1 MINNKTDVTTEK
13 KELSKFP
20 SIKKEESINIRYLPE
35 LGDYF
40 TEHFAYRQE
49 LVSLNSYLYTNLFNV
64 SNTDNVIAGRNN
76 WLYYKDSL
84 KDYIGKDIMSD
95 RAIFNVI
102 NNIAM
107 MQQYVQNKN
116 KEFIFTI
123 VPNKN
128 SLYYE
133 NMPYYYKKVSNDNNL
148 SNLNKEIKRQNIN
161 YVDLKSIFEKNKNIL
176 YLKRDSHWNNKGALL
191 AYNSIL
197 NKKNIKHYYY
207 DGNEPNKQN
216 DYIGDLN
223 LMVYPKF
230 SVPEENYYY
239 DYKQYKYVTDTKSV
253 EEPIIKT
260 KSSYGKNNLLMY
272 RDSFGNTLIP
282 FMSGAF
288 KNATYSKLVP
298 YNITEDLKSSKADV
312 VIIEKVERNID
323 EFSNM
328 PPIIEGLKFN
338 IRGKEREVYTNT
350 TLECSLSEENRNYIK
365 ISGIIDKDWID
376 SNSEIYI
383 RITNEDNQ
391 KLNVYKTFLSTVNN
405 NDYGFTLYLD
415 KSKVNYEN
423 AFIEVMG
430 KQKKYLNIL
439 YEDAIG
445 FDKF

>member
-49 LVSLNSYLYTNLFNV
+49 LVSLNSSLYTNLFNV

-84 KDYIGKDIMSD
+84 NDYIGKDIMSD

-102 NNIAM
+102 NNIAI

-176 YLKRDSHWNNKGALL
+176 
-191 AYNSIL
+191 
-197 NKKNIKHYYY
+197 
-207 DGNEPNKQN
+207 
-216 DYIGDLN
+216 
-223 LMVYPKF
+223 
-230 SVPEENYYY
+230 
-239 DYKQYKYVTDTKSV
+239 
-253 EEPIIKT
+253 
-260 KSSYGKNNLLMY
+260 
-272 RDSFGNTLIP
+272 
-282 FMSGAF
+282 
-288 KNATYSKLVP
+288 
-298 YNITEDLKSSKADV
+298 
-312 VIIEKVERNID
+312 
-323 EFSNM
+323 
-328 PPIIEGLKFN
+328 
-338 IRGKEREVYTNT
+338 
-350 TLECSLSEENRNYIK
+350 
-365 ISGIIDKDWID
+365 
-376 SNSEIYI
+376 
-383 RITNEDNQ
+383 
-391 KLNVYKTFLSTVNN
+391 
-405 NDYGFTLYLD
+405 
-415 KSKVNYEN
+415 
-423 AFIEVMG
+423 
-430 KQKKYLNIL
+430 
-439 YEDAIG
+439 
-445 FDKF
+445 

>member
-161 YVDLKSIFEKNKNIL
+161 YVDLKSIFEKNKDIL

-197 NKKNIKHYYY
+197 NKKNIKHYDY
-207 DGNEPNKQN
+207 DRNEPNKQN

-282 FMSGAF
+282 FMLGAF

-328 PPIIEGLKFN
+328 PPIIEGLK
-338 IRGKEREVYTNT
+338 
-350 TLECSLSEENRNYIK
+350 
-365 ISGIIDKDWID
+365 
-376 SNSEIYI
+376 
-383 RITNEDNQ
+383 
-391 KLNVYKTFLSTVNN
+391 
-405 NDYGFTLYLD
+405 
-415 KSKVNYEN
+415 
-423 AFIEVMG
+423 
-430 KQKKYLNIL
+430 
-439 YEDAIG
+439 
-445 FDKF
+445 